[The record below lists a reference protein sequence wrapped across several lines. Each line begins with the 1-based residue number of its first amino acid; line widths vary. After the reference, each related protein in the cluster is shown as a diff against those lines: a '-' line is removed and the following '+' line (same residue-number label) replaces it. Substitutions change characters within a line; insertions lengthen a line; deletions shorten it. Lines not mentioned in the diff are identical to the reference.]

1 MYYSF
6 FQTKIQFAMVHT
18 MRYKKLKNL
27 VAEGEGLH
35 IEFKRKVYYPQKIL
49 REVVAFVN
57 TEGGKLCIGVSD
69 NGDIPG
75 LKYPDEA
82 IYVMEKAMED
92 FCKPAV
98 TYKVY
103 KVSVPYTNGCEVVV
117 FDFEPH
123 PNRPVYLLYKKN
135 TRVGKAYV
143 RIADKSVQAS
153 KEMRKIIKARANE
166 KDVLLQYGQHERSL
180 LQYLGSH
187 KRINLEEYANLVN
200 ISQDEASIILVNM
213 TLANIIEVRPQ
224 EGGYDFF
231 VHGRTGFKA

>member
-1 MYYSF
+1 M
-6 FQTKIQFAMVHT
+6 IHT
-18 MRYKKLKNL
+18 MRYKELKKL

-57 TEGGKLCIGVSD
+57 TEGGKLFIGVSD
-69 NGDIPG
+69 NGEIPG

-82 IYVMEKAMED
+82 IYMMEKAMED

-98 TYKVY
+98 TYDIY
-103 KVSVPYTNGCEVVV
+103 KVQVPYTNGCEVVV
-117 FDFEPH
+117 FDFKPH
-123 PNRPVYLLYKKN
+123 PQRPVYLLYKKN

-166 KDVLLQYGQHERSL
+166 HDVLLQYGQHERTL
-180 LQYLGSH
+180 LQYLGANKH
-187 KRINLEEYANLVN
+187 INLEQYADLVN
-200 ISQDEASIILVNM
+200 ISQEEASKILVNM
-213 TLANIIEVRPQ
+213 TLANIIEVKPQ

-231 VHGRTGFKA
+231 VHGRVGFKA

>member
-1 MYYSF
+1 MTYS
-6 FQTKIQFAMVHT
+6 
-18 MRYKKLKNL
+18 MRYKDLKKL

-57 TEGGKLCIGVSD
+57 TDGGKLCIGVAD
-69 NGDIPG
+69 DGQIPG

-82 IYVMEKAMED
+82 IYMMETAMQD

-98 TYKVY
+98 TYKIY
-103 KVSVPYTNGCEVVV
+103 KVPIPYTNGCEVVV

-123 PNRPVYLLYKKN
+123 PERPVYLLYKKN

-143 RIADKSVQAS
+143 RIADKSAQAS
-153 KEMRKIIKARANE
+153 KEMRRIMKARANE
-166 KDVLLQYGQHERSL
+166 KDVLLQYGQHERTL

-200 ISQDEASIILVNM
+200 ISQEEASTILVNM
-213 TLANIIEVRPQ
+213 TLANIIEVKPQ

-231 VHGRTGFKA
+231 VHGRVGFKA

>member
-1 MYYSF
+1 
-6 FQTKIQFAMVHT
+6 
-18 MRYKKLKNL
+18 MRYKDLKNL

-69 NGDIPG
+69 NGEIPG

-82 IYVMEKAMED
+82 IYMMEKAMED
-92 FCKPAV
+92 FCKPLV
-98 TYKVY
+98 TYDIYRVH
-103 KVSVPYTNGCEVVV
+103 VPYTNGCEVVV
-117 FDFEPH
+117 FDFKPH
-123 PNRPVYLLYKKN
+123 PKRPVYLLYKKN

-143 RIADKSVQAS
+143 RIADKSAQAS

-166 KDVLLQYGQHERSL
+166 KDVLLQYGQHERTL

-187 KRINLEEYANLVN
+187 KHINLEEYADLVN
-200 ISQDEASIILVNM
+200 ISQDEASAILVNL
-213 TLANIIEVRPQ
+213 TVANIIEVKPQ